1 MRVIRE
7 ITEEELGQFLRITSE
22 AFPGM
27 RVVTED
33 DHLRMQE
40 RLRRIM
46 DEPIVHFLALFEDEE
61 MVGVMR
67 TYDFTMKLR
76 SVRTLVGGLGGVA
89 VDLRHKREHVAFDM
103 VQHFHAMYRAKGACL
118 TALYPFRPDFYRQMG
133 YGFGT
138 RMNRYVLD
146 PATLPR
152 QGRKD
157 GIVYL
162 NAADKDALHA
172 CYDRLVERTNG
183 LIELPPHV
191 LDGLFNDAAALIV
204 GCRTDGELT
213 GYLLG
218 RLVPTRDD
226 NFLANNLEIRALV
239 YDDNSALEQLLAFV
253 RSQADQVGR
262 VVWETQDDMVPFL
275 SSDPRNGTGNL
286 LAGLWHETNTQGTG
300 IMYRVI
306 DIIRL
311 FEVLEDHE
319 FGDVSC
325 RLALEVED
333 TFLPETGGRTVI
345 YFDRGRAQLMEA
357 ADPVDVTLTLEVG
370 NLASLI
376 TGAISAR
383 QLLTYGLA
391 SLSDPSYADTVHRL
405 FFTEHKPWCM
415 THF

>member
-1 MRVIRE
+1 MREVRE
-7 ITEEELGQFLRITSE
+7 ITKAELPEFLRITSE

-27 RVVTED
+27 RVVTDD
-33 DHLRMQE
+33 DHQRMQD

-46 DEPIVHFLALFEDEE
+46 DEPIVHFLALFEDGE

-103 VQHFHAMYRAKGACL
+103 VQHFHGMYRAKGACL

-138 RMNRYVLD
+138 RMNRYELD
-146 PATLPR
+146 PASLPHG
-152 QGRKD
+152 GRKD
-157 GIVYL
+157 EIVYL
-162 NAADKDALHA
+162 DVADKDALHA

-191 LDGLFNDAAALIV
+191 LDGLFSDASALIV
-204 GCRTDGELT
+204 GCRPEGELT

-239 YDDNSALEQLLAFV
+239 YDNPAALGQLLAFV

-262 VVWETQDDMVPFL
+262 VVLETQDEMVPFL
-275 SSDPRNGTGNL
+275 SNDPRNGSGNL

-306 DIIRL
+306 DVSRV
-311 FEVLEDHE
+311 FEVLRDHD
-319 FGDVSC
+319 FGGISC
-325 RLALEVED
+325 RLAIEVED
-333 TFLPETGGRTVI
+333 SFLPENAGRTVI
-345 YFDRGRAQLMEA
+345 QFEEGKARPMEA
-357 ADPVDVTLTLEVG
+357 TDPVDVTMALEAG
-370 NLASLI
+370 NLASLV
-376 TGAISAR
+376 TGAISVR

-391 SLSDPSYADTVHRL
+391 RLDDPAYAETVHRL
-405 FFTEHKPWCM
+405 FFTDQKPWCM
-415 THF
+415 TQF